1 MKLENASQGVSYHT
15 GLSLATENVLQCAGL
30 NPSSIAVSGVF
41 LEKRPNCVKQDTSQ
55 LVSGLTLRSRYL
67 GEVNRHFRGII
78 LTENAKYIVCNGSS
92 QISLFMVR
100 LLKVFILYFISGPF
114 SFLT

>member
-1 MKLENASQGVSYHT
+1 MKLENASQGVSHHT

-41 LEKRPNCVKQDTSQ
+41 LEKRPNCVKQDSSQ

-67 GEVNRHFRGII
+67 GEVNKTSPGKIRI
-78 LTENAKYIVCNGSS
+78 ENAKYV
-92 QISLFMVR
+92 SL
-100 LLKVFILYFISGPF
+100 
-114 SFLT
+114 

>member
-41 LEKRPNCVKQDTSQ
+41 LEKRPNCVKQDSSQ

-67 GEVNRHFRGII
+67 GEVMILKQLVKFRIDNFQ
-78 LTENAKYIVCNGSS
+78 LH
-92 QISLFMVR
+92 SL
-100 LLKVFILYFISGPF
+100 
-114 SFLT
+114 

>member
-41 LEKRPNCVKQDTSQ
+41 LEKRPNCVKQDSSQ

-67 GEVNRHFRGII
+67 GEVKKTYPGNI
-78 LTENAKYIVCNGSS
+78 LIEKCVIH
-92 QISLFMVR
+92 SL
-100 LLKVFILYFISGPF
+100 
-114 SFLT
+114 